1 MKETFIGGGG
11 RCNSKYIYSIVKA
24 VELAKEGNE
33 VFFPN
38 LGIII
43 KSKKA
48 DGKVRMTD
56 KDTLERGERVL
67 VDNGISEDEASLVLQ
82 ALGYVMFDEE
92 WYPEEEDKNDE
103 K

>member
-1 MKETFIGGGG
+1 MRESFIANMG
-11 RCNSKYIYSIVKA
+11 RRNNKYVSSILTA
-24 VELAKEGNE
+24 VQLAKEGNE
-33 VFFPN
+33 VFFPS

-48 DGKVRMTD
+48 DGKVRMMD

-67 VDNGISEDEASLVLQ
+67 IDNGISEDEAYLVLQ

-92 WYPEEEDKNDE
+92 WYPEEE
-103 K
+103 